1 MTHITADT
9 APLLVLAAGQRCG
22 STLVQRLLSSHPR
35 VRIWGEH
42 VGALRQMLTARQR
55 LRLWSDSNGMA
66 GRRELESAGYNGFIA
81 NLVPE
86 SGQIDAAC
94 VAFIETL
101 FAAPA
106 RDEGRPVWGFKEVRY
121 GLPDVLLLRDLFSR
135 LRVILVVRDPRDV
148 LRSLDEWENIGGWN
162 RVGTEDSLRNWHR
175 VAGSFVGSD
184 TDPHLRSFILHVRY
198 EDLVRFSP
206 AWTTAIAE
214 HCGLDADL
222 LDASVFDQRVH
233 TAGTR
238 GRTDRRLREW
248 SELPASLRALV
259 DDEDLKMVAST
270 YGYDLGST

>member
-1 MTHITADT
+1 MTDITADT

-66 GRRELESAGYNGFIA
+66 GRRELESAGHHGFIA
-81 NLVPE
+81 NLTPE
-86 SGQIDAAC
+86 SGQVDEAC

-106 RDEGRPVWGFKEVRY
+106 REEGRPVWGFKEVRY
-121 GLPDVLLLRDLFSR
+121 GLPDVLLLRDLFPK
-135 LRVILVVRDPRDV
+135 LRVVLVVRDPRDV
-148 LRSLDEWENIGGWN
+148 LRSLDEWETLGGWD
-162 RVGTEDSLRNWHR
+162 RGKTEESLHNWHR

-184 TDPHLRSFILHVRY
+184 TDSHLSSFILRVRY
-198 EDLVRFSP
+198 EDLVRFSQ

-214 HCGLDADL
+214 HCGLAPDL
-222 LDASVFDQRVH
+222 LDSSVFDQRVH
-233 TAGTR
+233 TAGPR
-238 GRTDRRLREW
+238 GRSERPLREW

-259 DDEDLKMVAST
+259 DDDDLRMVALT
-270 YGYDLGST
+270 YGYDLGIS